1 MSEIEETIT
10 RISKYEEV
18 DRILIIKAIENEDS
32 IDSIIMRSM
41 NSHIKPE
48 DNNESEKR
56 KEEQYA
62 KVVPL
67 LGIEARSFIRQLDA
81 KNDLTFL
88 RIRTTDHEILIAP
101 DKDYYLCVLQNM
113 KEDRS
118 KDKEEKKP

>member
-1 MSEIEETIT
+1 MTEIEETIT

-41 NSHIKPE
+41 NSHRKE
-48 DNNESEKR
+48 QNNEEEKR
-56 KEEQYA
+56 IEEQYA

-67 LGIEARSFIRQLDA
+67 LAIEARSFIRQLDA

-88 RIRTTDHEILIAP
+88 RIRTTDHEVLIDP
-101 DKDYYLCVLQNM
+101 DKDFYLCVLQNM
-113 KEDRS
+113 KEDRG
-118 KDKEEKKP
+118 KEKEEKTNK